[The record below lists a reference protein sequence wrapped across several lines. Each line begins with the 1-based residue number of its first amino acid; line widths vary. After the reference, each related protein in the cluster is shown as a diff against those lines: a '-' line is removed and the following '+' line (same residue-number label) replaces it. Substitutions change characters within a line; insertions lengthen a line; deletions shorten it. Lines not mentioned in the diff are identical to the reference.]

1 MKVYKNLCV
10 AAVAI
15 SLTAACSGDKTG
27 TEKQERIIPV
37 KVMQVSATASG
48 GSLSY
53 VGTVEESVAV
63 ALSFSGMGTV
73 EQVLASE
80 GQRVRKGQ
88 LLATLNTTTAQNAY
102 DVAQSQLAQA
112 QDAYDRLSKV
122 HENGSLPE
130 VKFVEIE
137 TGLQQAKSMVA
148 ISRKSLDDCRLYAP
162 RDGVIASR
170 SIETGE
176 SAMPGVAAFK
186 LVGVDRVKVKI
197 SVPESEIGSII
208 EGQTATV
215 VVPALDN
222 AVFSGKVE
230 TKSVAA
236 NALSHTYE
244 VKISVDG
251 VIDSLSQ
258 REAIYSTSSV
268 IANEVKQ
275 SQSVSNKEQRASL
288 KERPSDRL
296 LPGMVCKVETALA
309 ASLQAEIVVPNRAI
323 RIAADNRRYVWI
335 AENNVAKRKLVE
347 TGDLTN
353 EGIVVSNGLEAGA
366 QIIVEGFQKISEGS
380 RILMI
385 ND

>member
-1 MKVYKNLCV
+1 MIKKNVLCGCV
-10 AAVAI
+10 AMGL
-15 SLTAACSGDKTG
+15 LTACS
-27 TEKQERIIPV
+27 EKNDVERAERVVPV
-37 KVMQVSATASG
+37 KVMSVAESASEGRRT
-48 GSLSY
+48 Y

-63 ALSFSGMGTV
+63 ALSFSGVGTV

-88 LLATLNTTTAQNAY
+88 LLATLNTATAQNAY
-102 DVAQSQLAQA
+102 DVAQAQLAQA
-112 QDAYDRLSKV
+112 QDAYERLKKV
-122 HENGSLPE
+122 HAQGSLADI
-130 VKFVEIE
+130 KFAEIE
-137 TGLQQAKSMVA
+137 AGLKQAKSMA
-148 ISRKSLDDCRLYAP
+148 EMARKSLDDCRLYAP

-186 LVGVDRVKVKI
+186 LVGVDRVKVRI

-208 EGQTATV
+208 EGQAATV

-222 AVFSGKVE
+222 TVFSGKVE

-244 VKISVDG
+244 VKIG
-251 VIDSLSQ
+251 V
-258 REAIYSTSSV
+258 EGGA
-268 IANEVKQ
+268 
-275 SQSVSNKEQRASL
+275 
-288 KERPSDRL
+288 L

-309 ASLQAEIVVPNRAI
+309 ASLQAGIVVPNRAI

-380 RILMI
+380 RLLMI
-385 ND
+385 NDK